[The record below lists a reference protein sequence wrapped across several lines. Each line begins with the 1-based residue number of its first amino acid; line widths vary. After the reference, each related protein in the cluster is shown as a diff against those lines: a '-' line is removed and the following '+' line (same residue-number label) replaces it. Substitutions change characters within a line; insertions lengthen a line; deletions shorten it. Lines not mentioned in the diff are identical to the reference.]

1 MTHIERGELAKA
13 FQEAADLVRRRPD
26 SAHAHHSLGAVLR
39 YAGLL
44 RESAN
49 QCETTFLLD
58 PHTRTSGLRSC
69 AIVFFQQGDYHRAMD
84 YIHLDAGSDFASAMS
99 ISILL
104 RQGREQE
111 ALQIGPPHIPQWPS
125 YDMLLACAQR
135 RPSAEIAALAET
147 VQPSDD
153 PEANYLSAANL
164 AYCGQTGAALQM
176 LKRAI
181 QGNYCSYP
189 AIDSDQ
195 FFASVRAK
203 PEFAEIRSAADRM
216 PEEFF
221 GRARAHAAATPIE
234 LRPEKFHRLI
244 SILRSERLEE
254 SSVSGDCERIHSLR
268 ITWEDLMAA
277 RISLGCRDVCNDSQ
291 FPAACR
297 DPEIVRC

>member
-1 MTHIERGELAKA
+1 VTHIERGELAKA

-26 SAHAHHSLGAVLR
+26 SADAHHSLGAVLR

-44 RESAN
+44 QESAN

-69 AIVFFQQGDYHRAMD
+69 AIVFFQQGDYQRAMD

-125 YDMLLACAQR
+125 YDMLLACAQH

-164 AYCGQTGAALQM
+164 AYCGQTDAALQL

-189 AIDSDQ
+189 AIDSDS

-203 PEFAEIRSAADRM
+203 PEFAEIRSAAIACQKGFLTERQRM
-216 PEEFF
+216 Q
-221 GRARAHAAATPIE
+221 
-234 LRPEKFHRLI
+234 RPH
-244 SILRSERLEE
+244 
-254 SSVSGDCERIHSLR
+254 
-268 ITWEDLMAA
+268 
-277 RISLGCRDVCNDSQ
+277 Q
-291 FPAACR
+291 
-297 DPEIVRC
+297 